1 MITEVIHE
9 IVNDIKEKS
18 QETLDY
24 KYYEKNL
31 GIATEDSEDLDDNS
45 CVKNNTKNNT

>member
-1 MITEVIHE
+1 MITEVIRE

-24 KYYEKNL
+24 TYYEENL
-31 GIATEDSEDLDDNS
+31 GVAVDDSNDLDDSS
-45 CVKNNTKNNT
+45 CVKNNTQNNT